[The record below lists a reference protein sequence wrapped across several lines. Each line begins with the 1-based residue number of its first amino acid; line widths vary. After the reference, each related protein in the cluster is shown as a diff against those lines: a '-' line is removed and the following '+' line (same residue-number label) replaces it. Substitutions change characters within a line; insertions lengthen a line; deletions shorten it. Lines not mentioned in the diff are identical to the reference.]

1 MNSYTALL
9 SQEGVVWLIEAVD
22 LQGVRSLGRT
32 VSSAVDNVREAIA
45 AAEDLDEW
53 GDLDLMLTVRDEGT
67 AAALDGLR
75 EAKRHEDL
83 RLRNVTRRSRMQLR
97 RYEQKECHIATSVP
111 WSGCPISGSLSL
123 ILKLVFDRAAEARR
137 MLADVADEM
146 VRPTTPYLV
155 VRREHGS
162 AHGCSAIA
170 APAGRRVT

>member
-1 MNSYTALL
+1 MNSYTVLL
-9 SQEGVVWLIEAVD
+9 SQEGGVWLIEAVD

-83 RLRNVTRRSRMQLR
+83 ASTERHTAV
-97 RYEQKECHIATSVP
+97 K
-111 WSGCPISGSLSL
+111 
-123 ILKLVFDRAAEARR
+123 D
-137 MLADVADEM
+137 
-146 VRPTTPYLV
+146 
-155 VRREHGS
+155 
-162 AHGCSAIA
+162 AIA
-170 APAGRRVT
+170 ALRAEGMSYRDIGTVVGLSHQRVAQLDSEARV